1 MRKYVEGVRVI
12 VDNGKLATIV
22 DTLPEEKSPHFVVEY
37 GDGSKQKVEIH
48 RLNRLYGS
56 N

>member
-1 MRKYVEGVRVI
+1 MKKYSEGVRVI

-22 DTLPEEKSPHFVVEY
+22 DSLPEENSMDFVVKY
-37 GDGSKQKVEIH
+37 SDGGKQKVNVH